1 MKLFMKILVCVFALS
16 VLFSMLPFQ
25 SICSQLEKDVLRL
38 HILANSDT
46 DFDQNIKLQVRD
58 KVIEKVS
65 YLYDNARTKE
75 DAKRITNENLAYIE
89 QTANEELK
97 QNNIPYKA
105 KAEVKNIYFNT
116 RYYDNFTMPA
126 GYYDALEIT
135 LGKGQ
140 GHNWWCVMYPSL
152 CVGTATDS
160 KMKEDLSK
168 NEYNVVT
175 AKDFTFRFKVV
186 EYYEKL
192 RSYLK

>member
-1 MKLFMKILVCVFALS
+1 MKILVCVFALS

-25 SICSQLEKDVLRL
+25 STCSQLEKDVLRL

-46 DFDQNIKLQVRD
+46 DFDQHIKLQVRD
-58 KVIEKVS
+58 KVIGKVS
-65 YLYDNARTKE
+65 YLYDNAKTKE
-75 DAKRITNENLAYIE
+75 DAKRITNENLEYIE

-152 CVGTATDS
+152 CVGTATDG

>member
-1 MKLFMKILVCVFALS
+1 MKLFMKILVCVFAIS

-25 SICSQLEKDVLRL
+25 STCSQLEKDVLRL

-46 DFDQNIKLQVRD
+46 DFDQSIKLKVRD
-58 KVIEKVS
+58 KLLEKVS
-65 YLYDNARTKE
+65 YLYDNAKTKE

-97 QNNIPYKA
+97 RNNIPYKA

-126 GYYDALEIT
+126 GYYDALQIT

-152 CVGTATDS
+152 CVGTATDG

>member
-25 SICSQLEKDVLRL
+25 STCSQLEKDVLRL

-46 DFDQNIKLQVRD
+46 DFDQSIKLQVRD

-75 DAKRITNENLAYIE
+75 DAKRITNENLAFIE
-89 QTANEELK
+89 QMANEELK
-97 QNNIPYKA
+97 RNNIPYTA

-126 GYYDALEIT
+126 GYYDALQIV

-152 CVGTATDS
+152 CVGTATDT

-192 RSYLK
+192 RSYFN